1 MLKRTDKEMKAVDDK
16 IKQKVAILAARSTVG
31 QAVAERLGAGGHEL
45 ALIGRDLSRLDTGLA
60 AFASDCQLTDFDS
73 VEETLGQA
81 REALGGLTGLVN
93 CSGSIVLKPA
103 HLTTRTLFDETIE
116 ANLVTA
122 FAAVRG
128 AVKHMDKAGGSV
140 VLVSSAAATLGMPNH
155 ELIGATKA
163 GVEGLVRSAAATYAS
178 RSIRVNGVAPGL
190 VDTAL
195 SARIVQNPTSLKVS
209 ESLHALGKIGS
220 AKDVASAICWLLDP
234 EQEWVTGQIIGVD
247 GGLSR
252 VQPRPKLGPTK
263 P

>member
-1 MLKRTDKEMKAVDDK
+1 MNQQNIQR
-16 IKQKVAILAARSTVG
+16 VAILAARSTIG
-31 QAVAERLGAGGHEL
+31 QVIAERLHSTGNRL
-45 ALIGRDLSRLDTGLA
+45 ALLGRDLNGLNTE
-60 AFASDCQLTDFDS
+60 FATFSANCELTDFEA
-73 VEETLGQA
+73 VEEALGEV

-103 HLTTRTLFDETIE
+103 HLTGRTLFDETIE

-122 FAAVRG
+122 FGAVRG
-128 AVKHMDKAGGSV
+128 AVKHMDKTGGSV

-155 ELIGATKA
+155 ELIGAAKA

-195 SARIVQNPTSLKVS
+195 AASIVQNPTSLKVS

-220 AKDVASAICWLLDP
+220 PKDVASAICWLLDP
-234 EQEWVTGQIIGVD
+234 EQQWVTGQIIGVD

-252 VQPRPKLGPTK
+252 VQPRPKLGPAK